1 VKFKIDENLPAECA
15 SLLRDAG
22 WEADTVG
29 AEGLSGADDEAVAR
43 CSRQEGR
50 ILITLDLDFANP
62 FTYPP
67 AGTPGIVVL
76 RPNRQDK
83 LTLLGLLRRLIGVLK
98 QRSPEQQIWIVGA
111 DRIRFRQG

>member
-1 VKFKIDENLPAECA
+1 MRFKIDENLPAEYA

-29 AEGLSGADDEAVAR
+29 GEGLSGAGDEAVAR
-43 CSRQEGR
+43 RSREEGR

-62 FTYPP
+62 LTYPP
-67 AGTPGIVVL
+67 AVTPGVIVL

-83 LTLLGLLRRLIGVLK
+83 LTLFGLLRRLIGVLK
-98 QRSPEQQIWIVGA
+98 ERSPAQQLWIVEP
-111 DRIRFRQG
+111 DRIRLRQG

>member
-1 VKFKIDENLPAECA
+1 MRFKIDENLPAEYA
-15 SLLRDAG
+15 ALLRDAG

-29 AEGLSGADDEAVAR
+29 GEGLSGADDETVAR
-43 CSRQEGR
+43 RSREEGR

-62 FTYPP
+62 LTYPP
-67 AGTPGIVVL
+67 TVTPGIVVL
-76 RPNRQDK
+76 RSNRQDK

-98 QRSPEQQIWIVGA
+98 QRSPAQQLWIVGS